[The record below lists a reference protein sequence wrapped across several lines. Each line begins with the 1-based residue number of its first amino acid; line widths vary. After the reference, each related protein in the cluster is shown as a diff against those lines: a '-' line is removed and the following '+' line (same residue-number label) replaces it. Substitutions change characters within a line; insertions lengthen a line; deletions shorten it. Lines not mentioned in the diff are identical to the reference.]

1 MSHKKTHDIRVEGFH
16 IDVSDGTA
24 GERPHFGFMLEC
36 RSDLQNKT
44 KEPAVLFWNDFKLQQ
59 CPFLITTH
67 SLYKE
72 PGVKLINAFVGS
84 YLRVK
89 ETVKQEDKEPL
100 K

>member
-44 KEPAVLFWNDFKLQQ
+44 KEPAVLCQFYFEMTSNCNSVHF
-59 CPFLITTH
+59 
-67 SLYKE
+67 
-72 PGVKLINAFVGS
+72 
-84 YLRVK
+84 
-89 ETVKQEDKEPL
+89 
-100 K
+100 